1 MGATLAGAC
10 AAGRNALGVRMSLTG
25 PAHKMIGKARTVAI
39 AVRDASDPFHHD
51 CKEVDKEGNVIGGK
65 KRQPVTIR
73 GRRCTIFYPTP
84 PTVDQQAELLKL
96 PAIACSNCSPE
107 EMRRGDCHAVWLVD
121 KLRKKLQWGYGPD
134 LISAAVPP
142 EAIARGRKHQDW
154 KRAKEIHR
162 HAFVACRACHVSL
175 NRGCKGLPNFVDG
188 VKLGGSIFGNPFQE
202 LPLKQSRALF
212 ERYVDNNFEMLSDA
226 QVKAIAREAEMG

>member
-1 MGATLAGAC
+1 MRALSE
-10 AAGRNALGVRMSLTG
+10 RNTFGVRMSLAES
-25 PAHKMIGKARTVAI
+25 AHEMIENARTTMPVT
-39 AVRDASDPFHHD
+39 RDASDPFHHD
-51 CKEVDKEGNVIGGK
+51 CKEKGQGGELIGGK

-73 GRRCTIFYPTP
+73 GRRYTIFYPTA
-84 PTVDQQAELLKL
+84 PTVDQQARLLKL
-96 PAIACSNCSPE
+96 PAIACSHCSSK

-121 KLRKKLQWGYGPD
+121 KLRKKFQWGYGPD

-175 NRGCKGLPNFVDG
+175 SRGCHGLPSFVDG

-226 QVKAIAREAEMG
+226 QVKAIAHEAETG

>member
-1 MGATLAGAC
+1 MDALATAC
-10 AAGRNALGVRMSLTG
+10 AAGRNPLGVRMSLTQ
-25 PAHKMIGKARTVAI
+25 PAAKSIGKTRMSTI
-39 AVRDASDPFHHD
+39 TVRDASDPFHHD
-51 CKEVDKEGNVIGGK
+51 CKETDKKGNVIGGK
-65 KRQPVTIR
+65 KRQTITIR
-73 GRRCTIFYPTP
+73 GRRYTLSYPTP

-107 EMRRGDCHAVWLVD
+107 EMRSGDCHAVWLVD
-121 KLRKKLQWGYGPD
+121 KLRKKFQWGYGPD
-134 LISAAVPP
+134 LISAALPP
-142 EAIARGRKHQDW
+142 EVIARGRKHQDW

-175 NRGCKGLPNFVDG
+175 NRGCIGLPNFVDG

-202 LPLKQSRALF
+202 FPLKQSQALF
-212 ERYVDNNFEMLSDA
+212 ERYVDNNFQQLSDT

>member
-1 MGATLAGAC
+1 VRAPP
-10 AAGRNALGVRMSLTG
+10 GRNIFGVRMSLVES
-25 PAHKMIGKARTVAI
+25 AQDMIEKARTTMPVA
-39 AVRDASDPFHHD
+39 RDASDPFHHD
-51 CKEVDKEGNVIGGK
+51 CKKTGQDGKLIGGK
-65 KRQPVTIR
+65 KQQQVTIR
-73 GRRCTIFYPTP
+73 GHPYTIWYPTA
-84 PTVDQQAELLKL
+84 PTVDQQARLLKL
-96 PAIACSNCSPE
+96 PAIACSNCSSK

-121 KLRKKLQWGYGPD
+121 KLRKKFQWGYGPD

-154 KRAKEIHR
+154 KRAKQIHR

-175 NRGCKGLPNFVDG
+175 SRGCHGLPSFVDG

-226 QVKAIAREAEMG
+226 QVKAIANEAETG